1 MEQLGIDLASVTER
15 AARAVM
21 PYSGKGDKNTAD
33 QMAVEA
39 MRDSLR
45 ELDYRFRVVLGE
57 GGKDDAPMLF
67 SGELLGKDYASGSTS
82 ESGDPAEPQYDLI
95 VDPLECTTNFA
106 CGLPDSMSVL
116 LAAPAGT
123 VQAVPG
129 TYMEQLLVPREA
141 ADLVAPGGEINLDT
155 PVAEALEKIAAAQN
169 LAVSE
174 MCVVV
179 QDRPRHKE
187 LIAEIRAAGAGVSLI
202 DSGSISSAFRVILG
216 RSRRT
221 HMLWGTFGAPEGVV
235 LAFMA
240 RQAGCGFL
248 GRIKAHD
255 EATRAET
262 EELGLSG
269 KTMHATELVRSGGLI
284 LLSGI
289 HSSSLLRGVELV
301 ERGERH
307 IHRVYTVLW
316 SGDRQKLLVHE
327 DGELIRQERFG

>member
-1 MEQLGIDLASVTER
+1 MEELGLELAGVTEQ

-33 QMAVEA
+33 ELAVEA
-39 MRDSLR
+39 MRDA
-45 ELDYRFRVVLGE
+45 LDRLDRRFHVVLGE

-67 SGELLGKDYASGSTS
+67 SGEVLGRRKDQADA
-82 ESGDPAEPQYDLI
+82 ESYDLI

-106 CGLPDSMSVL
+106 KGLPDSMSVL
-116 LAAPAGT
+116 LAAPAGS
-123 VQAVPG
+123 VQPVPG

-141 ADLVAPGGEINLDT
+141 AHLLDGEIDLDT
-155 PVAEALEKIAAAQN
+155 PVAEALPRIAEAMGN
-169 LAVSE
+169 AVSE

-179 QDRPRHKE
+179 QDRPRHKD
-187 LIAEIRAAGAGVSLI
+187 LIAAIRATGAGVSLI

-240 RQAGCGFL
+240 REAGSGFL
-248 GRIKAHD
+248 GRVRPHD
-255 EATRAET
+255 EQTTRET
-262 EELGLSG
+262 HELGLEN
-269 KTMHATELVRSGGLI
+269 KTLREKDLVRSGGAI

-301 ERGERH
+301 TRGGRH
-307 IHRVYTVLW
+307 EHRVYTVLW
-316 SGDRQKLLVHE
+316 TGDRQQLLVHE
-327 DGELIRQERFG
+327 GGELVRRERFG

>member
-1 MEQLGIDLASVTER
+1 MEKLGMDLAGVTEQ

-21 PYSGKGDKNTAD
+21 PYSGKGDKDTAD

-39 MRDSLR
+39 MRAALNQ
-45 ELDYRFRVVLGE
+45 LDNRFHIVLGE

-67 SGELLGKDYASGSTS
+67 SGELLGRRKDDPGG
-82 ESGDPAEPQYDLI
+82 ESYDLI

-106 CGLPDSMSVL
+106 KGLPDSMSVL

-129 TYMEQLLVPREA
+129 TYMEQLLVPPEA
-141 ADLVAPGGEINLDT
+141 AHLLDGHIDLDT
-155 PVAEALEKIAAAQN
+155 PVAEALPRIAQAMGN
-169 LAVSE
+169 EVFE

-187 LIAEIRAAGAGVSLI
+187 LIAAIRATGAGVSLI

-240 RQAGCGFL
+240 REAGSGFL
-248 GRIKAHD
+248 GRIKPHD
-255 EATRAET
+255 DATVAET
-262 EELGLSG
+262 RELGLEN
-269 KTMHATELVRSGGLI
+269 KTLREKDLVRSGGVI
-284 LLSGI
+284 VLSGI

-301 ERGERH
+301 TRNGRH
-307 IHRVYTVLW
+307 VHRVYTVLW
-316 SGDRQKLLVHE
+316 TGDRQQLLVHE
-327 DGELIRQERFG
+327 DGELTRQERFG

>member
-1 MEQLGIDLASVTER
+1 MEKIGIQLAGVTEQ

-21 PYSGKGDKNTAD
+21 PLSGKGDKNTAD
-33 QMAVEA
+33 QLAVEA
-39 MRDSLR
+39 MRDALNR
-45 ELDYRFRVVLGE
+45 IDQRFHIVLGE
-57 GGKDDAPMLF
+57 GGKDDAPMLY
-67 SGELLGKDYASGSTS
+67 SGEVLGLRKA
-82 ESGDPAEPQYDLI
+82 DPAAESFDLI

-106 CGLPDSMSVL
+106 KGLPDSMSVL

-141 ADLVAPGGEINLDT
+141 AHLLDGEINLDT
-155 PVAEALEKIAAAQN
+155 PVAEVLPRVAAALGN
-169 LAVSE
+169 ALHE

-179 QDRPRHKE
+179 QDRPRHQQ
-187 LIAEIRAAGAGVSLI
+187 LIEQIRATGAGVSLI

-235 LAFMA
+235 IAFMA
-240 RQAGCGFL
+240 RQAGSGFL
-248 GRIKAHD
+248 GRIRPHD
-255 EATRAET
+255 EATAAET
-262 EELGLSG
+262 RELGLEGRSLRE
-269 KTMHATELVRSGGLI
+269 KDLVRAGGVI
-284 LLSGI
+284 VLSGI

-301 ERGERH
+301 TRNGKH
-307 IHRVYTVLW
+307 VHRVYTVLW
-316 SGDRQKLLVHE
+316 TGDRQKLLVHE

>member
-1 MEQLGIDLASVTER
+1 MEKLGIDLAGVTER

-21 PYSGKGDKNTAD
+21 PFSGKGDKNTAD

-39 MRDSLR
+39 MRDALR

-67 SGELLGKDYASGSTS
+67 SGELLGKDYTT
-82 ESGDPAEPQYDLI
+82 ESGDPAQAQYDLI

-106 CGLPDSMSVL
+106 RGLPDSMSVL

-141 ADLVAPGGEINLDT
+141 AHLVTPDGEINLDT
-155 PVAEALEKIAAAQN
+155 PVAEALAKIAAAQS
-169 LAVSE
+169 LSVSE

-179 QDRPRHKE
+179 QDRPRHE
-187 LIAEIRAAGAGVSLI
+187 QLIAEIRAAGAGVSLI

-255 EATRAET
+255 DATRAET
-262 EELGLSG
+262 AELDLEG
-269 KTMHATELVRSGGLI
+269 KTLHATELVKAGGLI

-316 SGDRQKLLVHE
+316 SDDRQKLLVHE

>member
-1 MEQLGIDLASVTER
+1 MEELGFELAGVTEQ

-33 QMAVEA
+33 QLAVEA
-39 MRDSLR
+39 MRDALNR
-45 ELDYRFRVVLGE
+45 LDRRFHVVLGE
-57 GGKDDAPMLF
+57 GGKDDAPMLY
-67 SGELLGKDYASGSTS
+67 SGEVLGLRKDEDAAAQQ
-82 ESGDPAEPQYDLI
+82 ESYDLI

-106 CGLPDSMSVL
+106 HGLPDSMSVL
-116 LAAPAGT
+116 LAAPAGS

-141 ADLVAPGGEINLDT
+141 AHLLDGEVNLDT
-155 PVAEALEKIAAAQN
+155 PVAEALPKIARAMGN
-169 LAVSE
+169 EVSE

-187 LIAEIRAAGAGVSLI
+187 LIAAIRAAGAGVSLI

-240 RQAGCGFL
+240 REAGCGFL
-248 GRIKAHD
+248 GRVRPHD
-255 EATRAET
+255 EASTAET
-262 EELGLSG
+262 RELGLEN
-269 KTMHATELVRSGGLI
+269 KTLREKELVRSGGVI
-284 LLSGI
+284 VLSGI

-301 ERGERH
+301 TRNGRH
-307 IHRVYTVLW
+307 VHRVYTVLW
-316 SGDRQKLLVHE
+316 NGDRQRLLVHE
-327 DGELIRQERFG
+327 DGELVRRERFG